1 MPIVKPVTTIGLD
14 EPEAAN
20 PPGLEVTVYEVINAP
35 PVNAGTVNATEA
47 CATPA
52 VPTTLVGAPGAA
64 AATVKDL
71 VTVVAALYEPL
82 PT

>member
-1 MPIVKPVTTIGLD
+1 M
-14 EPEAAN
+14 
-20 PPGLEVTVYEVINAP
+20 YEVIDAP
-35 PVNAGTVNATEA
+35 PVNAGAVNATEA
-47 CATPA
+47 WATPA

-64 AATVKDL
+64 AVTVKDL